1 MGYEQSATELE
12 SESKITYLT
21 PEIRAIKAALPAE
34 KYEEVEQVLISMK
47 KHDLVK
53 DVLSELKCLKF
64 IREAK
69 ME

>member
-1 MGYEQSATELE
+1 M
-12 SESKITYLT
+12 
-21 PEIRAIKAALPAE
+21 ALPAE
-34 KYEEVEQVLISMK
+34 KYEEVEQVLVSMN

-53 DVLSELKCLKF
+53 EVLSELKCLKL